1 MSRALGTPSPGTPSS
16 GTSHRREVRTMIRKL
31 QGVLLFHRK
40 PAPRQTTRFNGQL
53 LDQKR
58 EDFFLAMHQ
67 IGLIR

>member
-1 MSRALGTPSPGTPSS
+1 
-16 GTSHRREVRTMIRKL
+16 MIRKL
-31 QGVLLFHRK
+31 KDVLLFSRK

-58 EDFFLAMHQ
+58 EDVFLAMHQ

>member
-1 MSRALGTPSPGTPSS
+1 
-16 GTSHRREVRTMIRKL
+16 MIRKL